1 MTVASPSLASMAV
14 SPQSSSSGLLTPS
27 VSAGSSGVT
36 TTGAGSSAVGVL
48 LPQVPNYQVQQ
59 DMVPVLITKRI
70 ATWRYLQRV
79 HQGGMV
85 FFNTAMLSET
95 DLRRGYTDEKVQR
108 RTLQYFLL
116 GTSLATILEI
126 PNVTDCLKAVHGVV
140 QEYEYFTASE
150 SKSKM
155 MFFRNTGRRV
165 LDMKTF
171 EETGEYSLLEV
182 RQLPFNLDYVI
193 TFASLCDM
201 IAQLYEKL
209 AAEERAWTLTNM
221 ELFQKIDSRFKK
233 ILTLVSKELEIMARE
248 LMVDELNAV
257 DPLGTPN
264 DHDWDA

>member
-1 MTVASPSLASMAV
+1 MAV

-155 MFFRNTGRRV
+155 
-165 LDMKTF
+165 
-171 EETGEYSLLEV
+171 
-182 RQLPFNLDYVI
+182 PFNLDYVI

>member
-1 MTVASPSLASMAV
+1 MSIASAPSVSMAL
-14 SPQSSSSGLLTPS
+14 SPQSSSSGPQSTGAPGIIGGSTTNS
-27 VSAGSSGVT
+27 VSSILS
-36 TTGAGSSAVGVL
+36 
-48 LPQVPNYQVQQ
+48 QVPNYQVQQ
-59 DMVPVLITKRI
+59 DQVPTLLTKRS

-85 FFNTAMLSET
+85 FYNTAMLSET
-95 DLRRGYTDEKVQR
+95 DLRRGYSDEKMQR
-108 RTLQYFLL
+108 RSLQYFLL

-126 PNVTDCLKAVHGVV
+126 PSVNDCLKAVYGVV

-165 LDMKTF
+165 LDLKSF

-201 IAQLYEKL
+201 IAQVYEKL
-209 AAEERAWTLTNM
+209 GSEERLWTLTNVDM
-221 ELFQKIDSRFKK
+221 FQKIDSRFKK
-233 ILTLVSKELEIMARE
+233 IMALVLKELETLARE
-248 LMVDELNAV
+248 IMVEELNAI
-257 DPLGTPN
+257 DPLGAPN
-264 DHDWDA
+264 DHHEGDV